1 MLVSPIPMPTFARL
15 AAPSSSVVWALVG
28 GLELFQSTD
37 RGDTWHQRPLPSSP
51 AAEWISFADDR
62 QGWIMSSG
70 SPAGQCQVQLVRI
83 WHTADAGATWQ
94 RLDATG
100 IRDAQCKSGLSFV
113 DPTHGFM
120 VAWDQ
125 DHMPVVYRSG
135 DGGRTWTPSQ
145 PLPDPPGFTS
155 QPGGFTPM
163 PGQVHA
169 FGAALLVSAGRYVFR
184 STDGG
189 ATWSY
194 LAATPE
200 GSASI
205 AFVTATRWLE
215 LIVPG
220 QSRETRDA
228 GASWHAYASD
238 YSQAAPV
245 APEVVF
251 ADAQVGYATVRGG
264 LKRTAD
270 GGLHWVAL
278 HTPGT
283 SP

>member
-1 MLVSPIPMPTFARL
+1 
-15 AAPSSSVVWALVG
+15 
-28 GLELFQSTD
+28 
-37 RGDTWHQRPLPSSP
+37 
-51 AAEWISFADDR
+51 
-62 QGWIMSSG
+62 
-70 SPAGQCQVQLVRI
+70 
-83 WHTADAGATWQ
+83 
-94 RLDATG
+94 
-100 IRDAQCKSGLSFV
+100 
-113 DPTHGFM
+113 
-120 VAWDQ
+120 
-125 DHMPVVYRSG
+125 
-135 DGGRTWTPSQ
+135 
-145 PLPDPPGFTS
+145 
-155 QPGGFTPM
+155 M